1 MKRKEK
7 RSRNIDN
14 IKIENKT
21 INYLKIIKHLSK
33 FYEDENKYNISNE
46 SNVNLKTLNEGNTI
60 TYKAKEYQTNFKQ
73 YKTLQNINK
82 GRIERKKQNNNSEYF
97 QRSGGSSK
105 KKKIIIQEYLLPK
118 NKEKKMKQIL
128 FGNNQKEK
136 SFNINSN
143 FNEMNNYN
151 NNINNNYHLRNTN
164 IIKKNIKNIIKSRY
178 KKYRSKYIA
187 LSNDISNAND
197 YQELKNKVDY
207 SSKSINEDE
216 SDKDFSGIKNYKK
229 EAINSSKNSKI
240 KKYIVD
246 NKIVLGKK
254 MGYLGENKIYI
265 HKKSISNSRNK
276 IANIFNYLIKT
287 YESLNLSK
295 TFNKI
300 DIRSNSNDK
309 KKKIISKKTSMINKN
324 PNLNKVKNPHS
335 INKNNSISL
344 IIKKYK
350 KVKVRKNNSSYDE
363 SSIHPN
369 EVSKEKRY
377 NQKNIF
383 KISPKTNNNNNTISY
398 NNNNKR
404 SSNYTKKN
412 QNISSNKIINNNIF
426 NTVYNIYKINST
438 ISKDDCIPKYK
449 EKIYKIHPQK
459 SLNNNRKGRKLQKS
473 QKLKMID
480 IENSMDQNNIN
491 HSKEIIINKSKII
504 TRVVS
509 TIEIFY
515 LLESKNNSILCK
527 INNYKICNKECQDWI
542 LCYFENSIYDKI
554 INLFN
559 NSRNKLSITNKIKI
573 EILCYF
579 LCYDSCFSKNFSQAG
594 ILLKTIF
601 HLLHNNFLLLILY
614 KIKNNTSDNENNYY
628 NNYLISNLN
637 NIINRNLK
645 INLSIQEIQNE
656 NCIVEIIEENYKHI
670 NNYYKML
677 VDNLYNDRSNFSSL
691 SFSKNNLS
699 EIKDNKI
706 YKFPQCLSL
715 NFDSINNNQK
725 MIISALFFIDAY
737 NLLNN
742 YNILDLKIFFDI
754 FLNREKN
761 FHSSKY
767 NYSNNNYKLSTYQK
781 NKKNYNKINY
791 SSKYL
796 LSPIKSCY
804 KYTLL
809 INLNVLMYFKELNS
823 NHIGRYNS
831 FNKNVNENKNKKV
844 ILRPGLIDFLEDIKD
859 IYELIFFSNNSLEYI
874 HTLLKY
880 IENCDKYFRHILSNN
895 QINFNNDGTIK
906 DLNVLG
912 RKIKRIIIIDKEQN
926 IFKLNTEN
934 ENVIYVKPF
943 YGDIFN
949 DRNILSNLKDILKK
963 IRNEIEDND
972 NIKISLRKHKLDIFT
987 KISTKLL

>member
-14 IKIENKT
+14 INIENKT

-33 FYEDENKYNISNE
+33 FYEDENKNILSTE
-46 SNVNLKTLNEGNTI
+46 SKVNLKSLNEGNTI
-60 TYKAKEYQTNFKQ
+60 SYKAKEYQTNFKQ
-73 YKTLQNINK
+73 YKTLQSMNK
-82 GRIERKKQNNNSEYF
+82 GRIERKKKNNNTEYLQISE
-97 QRSGGSSK
+97 GSAK

-118 NKEKKMKQIL
+118 NKERKMKQVL

-136 SFNINSN
+136 SFSINSN
-143 FNEMNNYN
+143 FVEMNNHN
-151 NNINNNYHLRNTN
+151 NYINNNNLRQNKN

-207 SSKSINEDE
+207 SSKSINENE
-216 SDKDFSGIKNYKK
+216 SNKDLSGLKNYKK
-229 EAINSSKNSKI
+229 GTISSSKISKT
-240 KKYIVD
+240 KKYINN
-246 NKIVLGKK
+246 NKIVLCKK
-254 MGYLGENKIYI
+254 IGYLGENKTYI
-265 HKKSISNSRNK
+265 HKKLISNSRNK
-276 IANIFNYLIKT
+276 ITNIFNYLIKS

-300 DIRSNSNDK
+300 ENRSNSNSK
-309 KKKIISKKTSMINKN
+309 KKKIISKKTSMNNKN
-324 PNLNKVKNPHS
+324 LKLNRVNNVH

-344 IIKKYK
+344 IIKKYEK
-350 KVKVRKNNSSYDE
+350 GKFRKNNSSYDE
-363 SSIHPN
+363 SSIHQN
-369 EVSKEKRY
+369 EINREKRY
-377 NQKNIF
+377 NQNIF
-383 KISPKTNNNNNTISY
+383 KISPKTNNNNTISY
-398 NNNNKR
+398 NNISKKI
-404 SSNYTKKN
+404 SNYTKKN
-412 QNISSNKIINNNIF
+412 SNISSNKIINNNIF
-426 NTVYNIYKINST
+426 NTVYNIYKINSM
-438 ISKDDCIPKYK
+438 IAKDDCIPKYK
-449 EKIYKIHPQK
+449 EKVYKIYPQK
-459 SLNNNRKGRKLQKS
+459 SVNNNNKGK
-473 QKLKMID
+473 KLKKSEKLKLID
-480 IENSMDQNNIN
+480 IENSMEQNNIN
-491 HSKEIIINKSKII
+491 QSKEVTINKNRII
-504 TRVVS
+504 TKNIS
-509 TIEIFY
+509 TIEILY
-515 LLESKNNSILCK
+515 LLESKNNSILYK

-542 LCYFENSIYDKI
+542 LCYFENNIYDRI

-614 KIKNNTSDNENNYY
+614 KINNISNNENNYY
-628 NNYLISNLN
+628 NNYLCNNLN
-637 NIINRNLK
+637 IIINKNLK

-656 NCIVEIIEENYKHI
+656 NCIMEIIEENYKHI

-677 VDNLYNDRSNFSSL
+677 VDNLYNDRSNFQLL
-691 SFSKNNLS
+691 SFSNNNLNEIKNNR
-699 EIKDNKI
+699 I

-715 NFDSINNNQK
+715 NFDSFNNNQK
-725 MIISALFFIDAY
+725 MIISSLFFIDAY

-754 FLNREKN
+754 FLKRETYLNNSKN
-761 FHSSKY
+761 
-767 NYSNNNYKLSTYQK
+767 NYSINNYKLSTYQK

-809 INLNVLMYFKELNS
+809 INLNVLMHFKELNS

-831 FNKNVNENKNKKV
+831 FNKNINESKSKNKKV
-844 ILRPGLIDFLEDIKD
+844 ILRPGLIDFLEDMKD

-874 HTLLKY
+874 HTILKY
-880 IENCDKYFRHILSNN
+880 IDNYDKYFRHILSNS
-895 QINFNNDGTIK
+895 QIYFNKNGTIK
-906 DLNVLG
+906 DLNLLG
-912 RKIKRIIIIDKEQN
+912 RNIKRIIIIDKEQN
-926 IFKLNTEN
+926 IFKLNSEN

-943 YGDIFN
+943 YGDISI
-949 DRNILSNLKDILKK
+949 DRSILNNLNDILKK

-972 NIKISLRKHKLDIFT
+972 NIKMSLRKHKLDIFT
-987 KISTKLL
+987 KISAQLS

>member
-7 RSRNIDN
+7 RSRNIDI

-33 FYEDENKYNISNE
+33 FYEDENKNILLTE
-46 SNVNLKTLNEGNTI
+46 SKMNLKSLNEGNSI
-60 TYKAKEYQTNFKQ
+60 SYKAKEYQTNFKQ
-73 YKTLQNINK
+73 YKTLPNMNK
-82 GRIERKKQNNNSEYF
+82 GRIERKKQNNNTEYL
-97 QRSGGSSK
+97 QTSGGSTK

-128 FGNNQKEK
+128 LGNNQKEK
-136 SFNINSN
+136 SFSINSN
-143 FNEMNNYN
+143 IIETNNYYN
-151 NNINNNYHLRNTN
+151 NRNNFNLWKKNN
-164 IIKKNIKNIIKSRY
+164 IKKNIKNIIKSRY

-197 YQELKNKVDY
+197 YQELKNKVDF
-207 SSKSINEDE
+207 SSKSINDEE
-216 SDKDFSGIKNYKK
+216 SDKEFSGIKNCKK
-229 EAINSSKNSKI
+229 RTISSNKNNKT
-240 KKYIVD
+240 KKYITD
-246 NKIVLGKK
+246 SKIILGKR
-254 MGYLGENKIYI
+254 MGYLGENKNYI

-276 IANIFNYLIKT
+276 IANIFNYLVKT
-287 YESLNLSK
+287 YENLNLSK
-295 TFNKI
+295 TFKNI

-309 KKKIISKKTSMINKN
+309 KKKIISKKTSNINKN
-324 PNLNKVKNPHS
+324 PNFSRVKNVRC

-344 IIKKYK
+344 ILKKYEK
-350 KVKVRKNNSSYDE
+350 GKLTKNNFSYDE

-369 EVSKEKRY
+369 EVSREKRF

-383 KISPKTNNNNNTISY
+383 KISPKNKNNNTISY
-398 NNNNKR
+398 NNINKR

-412 QNISSNKIINNNIF
+412 PNISSSKIINNNIF
-426 NTVYNIYKINST
+426 NTVYNIYKINSM

-449 EKIYKIHPQK
+449 EKVYKIQQQK
-459 SLNNNRKGRKLQKS
+459 SLNNNKKGIKIKKS
-473 QKLKMID
+473 EKLKLID
-480 IENSMDQNNIN
+480 IENNIEQNNIN
-491 HSKEIIINKSKII
+491 QSKEIIINKSRII
-504 TRVVS
+504 SKTVS
-509 TIEIFY
+509 TIEVLY
-515 LLESKNNSILCK
+515 LLESKSNSILCK

-542 LCYFENSIYDKI
+542 LCYFENNIYDKI
-554 INLFN
+554 INLFK
-559 NSRNKLSITNKIKI
+559 NSRNKLSISNKIKI

-614 KIKNNTSDNENNYY
+614 IINNYSSNNENNYY
-628 NNYLISNLN
+628 NNYLCNNLN
-637 NIINRNLK
+637 NIINKNLK

-656 NCIVEIIEENYKHI
+656 NCIIEIIEENYKHI

-677 VDNLYNDRSNFSSL
+677 VDNLYNDSSNFSSL
-691 SFSKNNLS
+691 SFSNKNLN
-699 EIKDNKI
+699 EIKDNKM
-706 YKFPQCLSL
+706 YKFPQCISL
-715 NFDSINNNQK
+715 NFDSISNNQK
-725 MIISALFFIDAY
+725 MVVSSLFFIDAY

-742 YNILDLKIFFDI
+742 YNILDLKIFFDM
-754 FLNREKN
+754 FLNREK
-761 FHSSKY
+761 FFLASKN

-823 NHIGRYNS
+823 NHLGRYNS
-831 FNKNVNENKNKKV
+831 FNKIINENKSKKV
-844 ILRPGLIDFLEDIKD
+844 IIRPGLIDFLEEIKD

-880 IENCDKYFRHILSNN
+880 IENFDKYFRHILSNS
-895 QINFNNDGTIK
+895 QINFNKDGTIK
-906 DLNVLG
+906 DLNLLG
-912 RKIKRIIIIDKEQN
+912 RNIKRIIIIDKEQN

-934 ENVIYVKPF
+934 ENIIYVKPF
-943 YGDIFN
+943 YGDISN
-949 DRNILSNLKDILKK
+949 DKNILKNLSDLLKK
-963 IRNEIEDND
+963 IRYDIEDND
-972 NIKISLRKHKLDIFT
+972 NIKLSIKKHKLDIFT
-987 KISTKLL
+987 KITTQLL

>member
-33 FYEDENKYNISNE
+33 FYEDENKNILSTE
-46 SNVNLKTLNEGNTI
+46 SKINLKLLNEGNTI
-60 TYKAKEYQTNFKQ
+60 SYKAKEYQTNFKQ
-73 YKTLQNINK
+73 YKTLQSMNK
-82 GRIERKKQNNNSEYF
+82 GRIGSKKKNNYTEYL
-97 QRSGGSSK
+97 QRSGGSTK

-143 FNEMNNYN
+143 FIEMNNYN
-151 NNINNNYHLRNTN
+151 NNINNDYHLRNKN
-164 IIKKNIKNIIKSRY
+164 IIKKNIKNIIKSKY

-187 LSNDISNAND
+187 LSNDISNAKD

-207 SSKSINEDE
+207 YSKSINEDE
-216 SDKDFSGIKNYKK
+216 SNKELSDIKNYKK
-229 EAINSSKNSKI
+229 GISSSKNSKT
-240 KKYIVD
+240 KKYIAD
-246 NKIVLGKK
+246 NKIVLRKK
-254 MGYLGENKIYI
+254 MGYLGENKTYI

-276 IANIFNYLIKT
+276 ITNIFNYLIKT

-309 KKKIISKKTSMINKN
+309 KKKIISKKNSLNKK
-324 PNLNKVKNPHS
+324 NKVKSVHC

-344 IIKKYK
+344 IIKKYEK
-350 KVKVRKNNSSYDE
+350 GKFRKNNSSYDE
-363 SSIHPN
+363 SSIYPN
-369 EVSKEKRY
+369 DLSREKKN

-383 KISPKTNNNNNTISY
+383 KISPKKNNNNTISY
-398 NNNNKR
+398 NNINKR
-404 SSNYTKKN
+404 SNNYTKKN
-412 QNISSNKIINNNIF
+412 SNISSNKIINNNIF
-426 NTVYNIYKINST
+426 NTVYNIYKINSM
-438 ISKDDCIPKYK
+438 IAKDDCIPKYK

-459 SLNNNRKGRKLQKS
+459 SLNNNKRGRKLKKS
-473 QKLKMID
+473 EKMKLID
-480 IENSMDQNNIN
+480 IENSIEQNNIN
-491 HSKEIIINKSKII
+491 QNKEIIINKSRIAAKSI
-504 TRVVS
+504 S
-509 TIEIFY
+509 TIELLY
-515 LLESKNNSILCK
+515 LLESKNNSILYK

-542 LCYFENSIYDKI
+542 LCYFENNIYDKI

-559 NSRNKLSITNKIKI
+559 NSRNKLNITNKIKI

-614 KIKNNTSDNENNYY
+614 KINHNTSNNENNYY
-628 NNYLISNLN
+628 NHYLCNNLN
-637 NIINRNLK
+637 IIINRNLK

-656 NCIVEIIEENYKHI
+656 NCIMEIIEENYKHI

-677 VDNLYNDRSNFSSL
+677 VDNLYNDRLNFQSL
-691 SFSKNNLS
+691 SLSNNNLN

-715 NFDSINNNQK
+715 NSDSINNNKK
-725 MIISALFFIDAY
+725 MIISSLFFIDAY

-742 YNILDLKIFFDI
+742 YNIIDLKIFFDI
-754 FLNREKN
+754 FLHREKY
-761 FHSSKY
+761 FHTSKI
-767 NYSNNNYKLSTYQK
+767 NYLNNNEKLSTYQK
-781 NKKNYNKINY
+781 NRKNYNKINY

-809 INLNVLMYFKELNS
+809 ININVLMYFKEINS

-831 FNKNVNENKNKKV
+831 FNKNINENKNKKV
-844 ILRPGLIDFLEDIKD
+844 ILRPGLIDFLEDVKD
-859 IYELIFFSNNSLEYI
+859 IYELIFFSNNSLENI
-874 HTLLKY
+874 HILLKY
-880 IENCDKYFRHILSNN
+880 IENCDKYFRHILSNS
-895 QINFNNDGTIK
+895 QINFNKDGTIK
-906 DLNVLG
+906 DLNLLG
-912 RKIKRIIIIDKEQN
+912 RNIKRIIIIDTEQN

-943 YGDIFN
+943 YGEISN
-949 DRNILSNLKDILKK
+949 DRNILSNLNDILKK

-972 NIKISLRKHKLDIFT
+972 NIKVSLRKHKLDIFT
-987 KISTKLL
+987 KISTQLL

>member
-1 MKRKEK
+1 MKRKGK

-14 IKIENKT
+14 IRIENKT
-21 INYLKIIKHLSK
+21 INYQKILKHLSK
-33 FYEDENKYNISNE
+33 FYEDESKNILSTE
-46 SNVNLKTLNEGNTI
+46 SKENLKSLKEGNPI
-60 TYKAKEYQTNFKQ
+60 SYKAKEYQTNFKQ
-73 YKTLQNINK
+73 YKNLQNMNK
-82 GRIERKKQNNNSEYF
+82 GRIERKKNYNNTEYF
-97 QRSGGSSK
+97 QRSGGSAK
-105 KKKIIIQEYLLPK
+105 KKKIIIQEYFLPK
-118 NKEKKMKQIL
+118 NKEKKMKRIL
-128 FGNNQKEK
+128 LGNKQKEK
-136 SFNINSN
+136 SFSINSN
-143 FNEMNNYN
+143 LIEMNNYN
-151 NNINNNYHLRNTN
+151 YNINNNYHLRSKN

-178 KKYRSKYIA
+178 KKHRSKYIA

-207 SSKSINEDE
+207 ISKSINEDE
-216 SDKDFSGIKNYKK
+216 SDKEFSGVKNFKK
-229 EAINSSKNSKI
+229 GTISSSKNSKT
-240 KKYIVD
+240 KKYITDNKIILGKKLGYLVD
-246 NKIVLGKK
+246 NKT
-254 MGYLGENKIYI
+254 NF

-300 DIRSNSNDK
+300 DISSNSNDK
-309 KKKIISKKTSMINKN
+309 KKKIISKKTLMINKN
-324 PNLNKVKNPHS
+324 ANLNKVKNTHC
-335 INKNNSISL
+335 INKNNSLSL
-344 IIKKYK
+344 ILKKYEK
-350 KVKVRKNNSSYDE
+350 GKLRKNNSSSDE

-369 EVSKEKRY
+369 EVSREKRN
-377 NQKNIF
+377 NQKNIL
-383 KISPKTNNNNNTISY
+383 KISSKTNNNNTISY
-398 NNNNKR
+398 NNNKR
-404 SSNYTKKN
+404 SINYTKKN
-412 QNISSNKIINNNIF
+412 QNTSSNKIINNNIF
-426 NTVYNIYKINST
+426 NTVYNIYKINSM
-438 ISKDDCIPKYK
+438 ISKDDYIPKYK
-449 EKIYKIHPQK
+449 EKIYNIYPQK
-459 SLNNNRKGRKLQKS
+459 SLNNNKKERKLQKS
-473 QKLKMID
+473 QNLKMVD
-480 IENSMDQNNIN
+480 AENSIEQNNIN
-491 HSKEIIINKSKII
+491 HSKEIIINKSRII
-504 TRVVS
+504 TKTVS
-509 TIEIFY
+509 TIEILY

-527 INNYKICNKECQDWI
+527 INNYKLCNKECQDWI
-542 LCYFENSIYDKI
+542 ICYFENNIYDRI

-559 NSRNKLSITNKIKI
+559 NNRNKLSITNKIKI

-614 KIKNNTSDNENNYY
+614 KINNNTSDNENNYY

-691 SFSKNNLS
+691 SFSNNNLS